1 MKINSQSVSVN
12 LKTYGKLL
20 NHSDCLINLLVGALA
35 ENQIVKH
42 DTKSILETF
51 KNFYPN
57 RAVDLLAKLPKSP
70 NRYSI
75 KFVADYY
82 EKLSL
87 SENSKIALNN

>member
-1 MKINSQSVSVN
+1 MKINSQGVSVN

-20 NHSDCLINLLVGALA
+20 NHSDCLINLLVGALV

-42 DTKSILETF
+42 DTKSI
-51 KNFYPN
+51 FYSN
-57 RAVDLLAKLPKSP
+57 LTVDLLAKLPKSP
-70 NRYSI
+70 NRYAI

-87 SENSKIALNN
+87 SENSKIGLNNWKLSV

>member
-1 MKINSQSVSVN
+1 MKKNSQSVSIN

-35 ENQIVKH
+35 ENQIVKY
-42 DTKSILETF
+42 DTKSI
-51 KNFYPN
+51 FYSN
-57 RAVDLLAKLPKSP
+57 LAVDLLAKLPKSP
-70 NRYSI
+70 NRYAI

-87 SENSKIALNN
+87 SENSKIGLNN